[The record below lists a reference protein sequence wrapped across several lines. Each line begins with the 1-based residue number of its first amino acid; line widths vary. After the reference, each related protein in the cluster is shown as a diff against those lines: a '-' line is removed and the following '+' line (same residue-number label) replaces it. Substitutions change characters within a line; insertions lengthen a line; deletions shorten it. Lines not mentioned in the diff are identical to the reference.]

1 MRSSGGN
8 TEAAASRCAQ
18 PSPPRSVIERLLRF
32 GVTGALATLVHFLT
46 LILLV
51 EIGRVSPVWST
62 AFGSAAGALVNY
74 VLNRRY
80 TFNSRKPH
88 LDAGPKFLTIAVGT
102 GLLNAM
108 LVYIGTDL
116 LGLHYLLVQCVAT
129 LIVFLA
135 NFLLNSVWTFREER
149 AT

>member
-1 MRSSGGN
+1 M
-8 TEAAASRCAQ
+8 
-18 PSPPRSVIERLLRF
+18 IERLFRF
-32 GVTGALATLVHFLT
+32 GVTGVLATLVHFLT

-51 EIGRVSPVWST
+51 EIGVVSPVWAT
-62 AFGSAAGALVNY
+62 VAGSAVGALVNY

-80 TFNSRKPH
+80 TFDSRKPH
-88 LDAGPKFLTIAVGT
+88 RDAGPKFLTVAVGT

-116 LGLHYLLVQCVAT
+116 LGLHYLLVQCIAT

-135 NFLLNSVWTFREER
+135 NFLLNSAWTFREES
-149 AT
+149 TT

>member
-8 TEAAASRCAQ
+8 TEAATSPCAQ
-18 PSPPRSVIERLLRF
+18 ASSHRSVIERLLRF
-32 GVTGALATLVHFLT
+32 GVAGVLATLVHFLT

-51 EIGRVSPVWST
+51 EIGRVSPVWAT
-62 AFGSAAGALVNY
+62 AFGSAVGALVGY

-88 LDAGPKFLTIAVGT
+88 RDAGPKFLTIALGT

-108 LVYIGTDL
+108 LVYVGTEL
-116 LGLHYLLVQCVAT
+116 LGVNYLLVQCVAT

-135 NFLLNSVWTFREER
+135 NFLLNSVWTFREGR